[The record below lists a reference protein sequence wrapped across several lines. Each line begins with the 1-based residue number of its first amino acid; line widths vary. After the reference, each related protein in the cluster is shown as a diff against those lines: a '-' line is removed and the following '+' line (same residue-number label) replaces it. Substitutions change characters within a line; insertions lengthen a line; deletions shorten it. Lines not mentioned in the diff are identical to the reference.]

1 MREGHRNREEERI
14 FTDILDTLEKNS
26 HCLCKV
32 LKEKLPFL
40 RGEGPPEP
48 RFGFEILSFSEVSQ
62 LANLCGFLGFNDTNF
77 SNIDTILG

>member
-1 MREGHRNREEERI
+1 MQSFKGKAAI
-14 FTDILDTLEKNS
+14 FK
-26 HCLCKV
+26 
-32 LKEKLPFL
+32 
-40 RGEGPPEP
+40 GEGPPEP